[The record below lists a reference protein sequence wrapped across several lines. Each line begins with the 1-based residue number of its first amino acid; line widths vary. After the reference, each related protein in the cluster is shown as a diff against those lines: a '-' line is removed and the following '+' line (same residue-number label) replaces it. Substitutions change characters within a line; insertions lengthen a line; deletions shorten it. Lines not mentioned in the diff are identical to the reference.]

1 MRAEYTFVM
10 NDNVVTQGGEGN
22 LADNGPGAP
31 SFTYAKSDARNIY
44 QRMRSIT
51 RCKKRSPEQIVSIL
65 RQIGAGVAQ
74 GKTTS
79 QCCKDLE
86 IPTQTYHQWKRKY
99 GGLEEH
105 QAQRLKQLEQ
115 ENANLKRLVSELCL
129 QKQALKDLI
138 VSGGI

>member
-1 MRAEYTFVM
+1 
-10 NDNVVTQGGEGN
+10 
-22 LADNGPGAP
+22 
-31 SFTYAKSDARNIY
+31 
-44 QRMRSIT
+44 
-51 RCKKRSPEQIVSIL
+51 
-65 RQIGAGVAQ
+65 
-74 GKTTS
+74 
-79 QCCKDLE
+79 LE
-86 IPTQTYHQWKRKY
+86 IPTQTYHPGKRKA